1 MMAVVYCK
9 LEGLRKVYLTFI
21 MLAMKNDNIEEL
33 ERTVDEACLSVMSD
47 EREELGVGVDGYL

>member
-1 MMAVVYCK
+1 MMAVVCCK
-9 LEGLRKVYLTFI
+9 LEGLRKVYLTFM
-21 MLAMKNDNIEEL
+21 MLAMEKDDIEEL

>member
-1 MMAVVYCK
+1 
-9 LEGLRKVYLTFI
+9 
-21 MLAMKNDNIEEL
+21 MKNNNIEEL